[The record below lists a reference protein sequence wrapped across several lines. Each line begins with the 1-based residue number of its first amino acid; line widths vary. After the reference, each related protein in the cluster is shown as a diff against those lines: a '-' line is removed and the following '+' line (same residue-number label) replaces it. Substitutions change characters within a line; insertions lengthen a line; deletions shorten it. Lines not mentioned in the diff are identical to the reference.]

1 MRLQGGD
8 CDPSQEADPLPSLV
22 EKNSHSIPSAFDSAE
37 PHHSDALMKR
47 LQHDEPMTWIFAG
60 DSNFCST
67 PQSSETFPRLVAD
80 WTKSEFGRQADIY
93 VNATYANARLE
104 HVRHRMQI
112 RFTRFEPDV
121 VTLVCGFADCARGVE
136 KCDEFEQS
144 LIGIIKDIQKIG
156 AMPVVCTPPC
166 SEADEETDEHIDHL
180 IFVEAIRGCVA
191 EHSAILIDHWRF
203 WENQS
208 DIENLWN
215 REHQQPTAAGILQMR
230 TLFLHEMGIERC
242 VTETETIKKTAAET
256 VKITE

>member
-1 MRLQGGD
+1 MRLQSD
-8 CDPSQEADPLPSLV
+8 VDSQNPEDAALPVFV
-22 EKNSHSIPSAFDSAE
+22 EKGSRSVPPAFDLEE
-37 PHHSDALMKR
+37 PRHSDAFAKR

-80 WTKSEFGRQADIY
+80 WTKSEFGRLADIF
-93 VNATYANARLE
+93 VNGTYANARLK

-121 VTLVCGFADCARGVE
+121 VTLVCGFADCDRGVE

-144 LIGIIKDIQKIG
+144 LIGIIKDIQQIG

-166 SEADEETDEHIDHL
+166 PEADEDTDEHIDQL

-191 EHSAILIDHWRF
+191 EHSGILVDHWKY

-208 DIENLWN
+208 NTESLWD
-215 REHQQPTAAGILQMR
+215 RDHQHPTAAGILQMHK
-230 TLFLHEMGIERC
+230 LFLHEMGIVRRL
-242 VTETETIKKTAAET
+242 TDPETVRKSTAET
-256 VKITE
+256 VRITE